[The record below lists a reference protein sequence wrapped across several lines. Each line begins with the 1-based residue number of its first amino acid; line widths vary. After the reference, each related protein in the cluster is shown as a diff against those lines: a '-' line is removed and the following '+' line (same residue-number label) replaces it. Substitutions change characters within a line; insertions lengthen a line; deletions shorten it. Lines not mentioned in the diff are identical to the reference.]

1 MFFWVKNGNEPKTP
15 LFINPFLKLPVENL
29 TLNILETGVNTF
41 VGYF

>member
-1 MFFWVKNGNEPKTP
+1 MVKNGIEPKTP

-41 VGYF
+41 VSYL